1 MPGTPF
7 GLSLG
12 VRGGSARTGP
22 AVVAGSITPAAASPL
37 HLPAPFP
44 PLGWPEEVAIRNT
57 LLDDVVA
64 GMLRG
69 PTEADV
75 QGAVRR
81 VEALRSARPS
91 ASADELVRDVIAST
105 ARRSAVVGAAT
116 AGTALVPGLGT
127 IAAMT
132 IGTAADVGATLRLQS
147 QMVLDIAV
155 LRGVA
160 LSPQEARNVVLLV
173 AGVSS
178 ASTAALNRLGRT
190 ASLRLG
196 ERVAARWLVRAVPL
210 LGMVSSSGTNA
221 LATRVIGRRAD
232 AYFSL
237 GPAAMGDWNESVRA
251 VVGVDERPLRR
262 RLGAVGAR
270 LRRGAA
276 DTNGKVAA
284 PAAAGSSS
292 FEEGG
297 APPETDEATRGKGSP
312 GDEG

>member
-1 MPGTPF
+1 
-7 GLSLG
+7 
-12 VRGGSARTGP
+12 
-22 AVVAGSITPAAASPL
+22 
-37 HLPAPFP
+37 
-44 PLGWPEEVAIRNT
+44 
-57 LLDDVVA
+57 
-64 GMLRG
+64 MLRG

-75 QGAVRR
+75 QAAVRR
-81 VEALRSARPS
+81 VEGLRTARPA
-91 ASADELVRDVIAST
+91 ASADDLVRVVIAGT
-105 ARRSAVVGAAT
+105 ARRSAMVGAAT

-132 IGTAADVGATLRLQS
+132 IGTAADVGASLRLQA

-178 ASTAALNRLGRT
+178 ASTAALNRIGRT

-262 RLGAVGAR
+262 RLGAFGAR
-270 LRRGAA
+270 LRKGRGETSAIA
-276 DTNGKVAA
+276 EDGA
-284 PAAAGSSS
+284 PAAQASPLQDDAGPTALGSGALG
-292 FEEGG
+292 EE
-297 APPETDEATRGKGSP
+297 S
-312 GDEG
+312 

>member
-1 MPGTPF
+1 
-7 GLSLG
+7 
-12 VRGGSARTGP
+12 
-22 AVVAGSITPAAASPL
+22 
-37 HLPAPFP
+37 
-44 PLGWPEEVAIRNT
+44 
-57 LLDDVVA
+57 LLNDVVA

-75 QGAVRR
+75 LAAERR
-81 VEALRSARPS
+81 VAALRSARPGRS
-91 ASADELVRDVIAST
+91 TDELVRDVIGGT

-132 IGTAADVGATLRLQS
+132 IGTAADVGATLRLQA

-155 LRGVA
+155 LRGA
-160 LSPQEARNVVLLV
+160 TLSPQEARNVVLLV

-178 ASTAALNRLGRT
+178 ASTAALNRLGRA

-237 GPAAMGDWNESVRA
+237 GPEAMGDWNESVRA

-270 LRRGAA
+270 LRLRRGAA
-276 DTNGKVAA
+276 GTGAKAA
-284 PAAAGSSS
+284 SPASAGSSAIQ
-292 FEEGG
+292 EGV
-297 APPETDEATRGKGSP
+297 PPRATDEAMLEHGPP
-312 GDEG
+312 GEET